1 MFGRPAATGYSTRE
15 KECYSALLLQAVD
28 LDPFIRSLVMW
39 CIRVKIDR
47 CGARDEDFG
56 TFICNDWTTNQ
67 YFYRKKV
74 KFFLHVGVALSKTM
88 IHTVNI
94 ILIFFGN

>member
-1 MFGRPAATGYSTRE
+1 MFGRLAATGYSTRE
-15 KECYSALLLQAVD
+15 KECYSALLFQAID

-67 YFYRKKV
+67 YFVAKKV
-74 KFFLHVGVALSKTM
+74 KFFCACWCRFIQDDDSHRQHNLD
-88 IHTVNI
+88 
-94 ILIFFGN
+94 IL